1 MISGN
6 QLTYSF
12 ARSERGMSLVEIL
25 VAVLIG
31 LIGMVIIMQVYTVSE
46 ERKRTTTGTSDAQ
59 ISGNIAMFTL
69 ERELRFAGYGMVSR
83 QANMLGC
90 NVSAFDSTR
99 ATTTLTFPTMA
110 PVSISVGAGGA
121 PDTITIIYGNAWS
134 SVDGSDFAA
143 AAASGAPFPLKN
155 AAGFQVGDLV
165 VASEGG
171 ANCSVAEIT
180 GFSVGALNN
189 IEHLISSPYSYT
201 DTHGATVTQNSRY
214 NKTGGLGAYTTAARL
229 FSLGRSPVVRQYL
242 VSNDKLKTRSLMPY
256 DSTQDPDNDGWAD
269 ADIGEGIVNLKAIY
283 GKDTDN
289 NGVVDAWNTTQPVT
303 AADWLQVRAVKIALL
318 VRSGQYEK
326 TPVTVDCVSGSPAN
340 NSPHWSVGCFTMT
353 NVADGTDWHNY
364 RYRTY
369 ETVVPLRNLIWST
382 DP

>member
-90 NVSAFDSTR
+90 NVQAFDSTR

-134 SVDGSDFAA
+134 SVDGF
-143 AAASGAPFPLKN
+143 
-155 AAGFQVGDLV
+155 
-165 VASEGG
+165 
-171 ANCSVAEIT
+171 
-180 GFSVGALNN
+180 
-189 IEHLISSPYSYT
+189 
-201 DTHGATVTQNSRY
+201 
-214 NKTGGLGAYTTAARL
+214 
-229 FSLGRSPVVRQYL
+229 GR
-242 VSNDKLKTRSLMPY
+242 
-256 DSTQDPDNDGWAD
+256 
-269 ADIGEGIVNLKAIY
+269 
-283 GKDTDN
+283 
-289 NGVVDAWNTTQPVT
+289 
-303 AADWLQVRAVKIALL
+303 
-318 VRSGQYEK
+318 
-326 TPVTVDCVSGSPAN
+326 
-340 NSPHWSVGCFTMT
+340 
-353 NVADGTDWHNY
+353 
-364 RYRTY
+364 
-369 ETVVPLRNLIWST
+369 
-382 DP
+382 